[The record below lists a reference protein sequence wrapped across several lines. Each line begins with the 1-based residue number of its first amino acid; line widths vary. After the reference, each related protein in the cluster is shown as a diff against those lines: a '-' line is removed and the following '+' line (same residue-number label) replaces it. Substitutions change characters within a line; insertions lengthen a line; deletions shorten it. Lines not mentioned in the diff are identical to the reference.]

1 MKWVKFKHEFDE
13 GQPLHRFLEQDNIK
27 ELTIDPEAPENN
39 VGKHP
44 IIFKSANKNG
54 IINRCFRIY
63 NLSQAEFEDDLLKD
77 GATYKDRIVFHRWGY
92 VIEIPESYDP
102 DKLKSLKSPNYS
114 LLQPYE
120 LFFGGWIDFWDT
132 EVRQDGTDHAVYFRL
147 IEHAKGR
154 YTVITYIT
162 QTKSPVH
169 LNVYVNVA
177 NPPTSTDPPPTTGK
191 PPY

>member
-27 ELTIDPEAPENN
+27 ELTLDTEAPENN
-39 VGKHP
+39 GEKNQ
-44 IIFKSANKNG
+44 IIFKSTIKNG

-63 NLSQAEFEDDLLKD
+63 NLSESEFIENYLKD
-77 GATYKDRIVFHRWGY
+77 NATYRDPIVFHRWGCA
-92 VIEIPESYDP
+92 IELPGSYDP
-102 DKLKSLKSPNYS
+102 KKLKDSNYK
-114 LLQPYE
+114 LLHPYE
-120 LFFGGWIDFWDT
+120 LYFGGWIDFWDT
-132 EVRQDGTDHAVYFRL
+132 EVRQDGTDHAVYFKMN
-147 IEHAKGR
+147 EHIKDR
-154 YTVITYIT
+154 YTLITYIT
-162 QTKSPVH
+162 QTKSNVR